1 MIDLTHRGNVTVLRM
16 AHGKA
21 NALDLE
27 LCEALTSQL
36 DECQRS
42 PSTGA
47 LVLTGTGRMFSAG
60 VDLPRVVDGGAS
72 YTRVFLPAVNRM
84 FQTLF
89 AFPKPV
95 VAAVNGHAIAGG
107 CVMACA
113 GDARLMARDGGRIGI
128 PELLVGVPFPVVP
141 LEIMRFA
148 APSQYIQSLAY
159 RGLTLTADEALHHGL
174 IEAVTDPDRLLD
186 EAVASAQALAALPAS
201 AFTLTKAQFREP
213 SLQRM
218 RTGAAIDA
226 AVQEVWASDA
236 TLTAIRDYVARTFKK
251 PPP

>member
-1 MIDLTHRGNVTVLRM
+1 M

-27 LCEALTSQL
+27 FCEALTAQL

-72 YTRVFLPAVNRM
+72 YVRLFLPAVNRT

-113 GDARLMARDGGRIGI
+113 ADARLMAREGGRIGI

-148 APSQYIQSLAY
+148 APPQYMQSLAY
-159 RGLTLTADEALHHGL
+159 RGLTLAADEALQHGL
-174 IEAVTDPDRLLD
+174 VDTVTDPDRLLD
-186 EAVASAQALAALPAS
+186 EAVAAAESLAALPAL
-201 AFTLTKAQFREP
+201 AFALTKAQLREP
-213 SLQRM
+213 SLRRM
-218 RTGAAIDA
+218 SAGASIDA
-226 AVQEVWASDA
+226 AVQDVWASA
-236 TLTAIRDYVARTFKK
+236 GTLAAIRDYVARTFKK
-251 PPP
+251 PSA

>member
-1 MIDLTHRGNVTVLRM
+1 MIDLTHRGNVTVLRI

-27 LCEALTSQL
+27 LCEALIAQL
-36 DECQRS
+36 EECQRS
-42 PSTGA
+42 AATGA
-47 LVLTGTGRMFSAG
+47 LVVTGTGRMFSAG
-60 VDLPRVVDGGAS
+60 VDLPRLVDGGAS
-72 YTRVFLPAVNRM
+72 YVRVFLPAVNRM

-95 VAAVNGHAIAGG
+95 VSAVNGHAIAGG
-107 CVMACA
+107 CVMVCA
-113 GDARLMARDGGRIGI
+113 GDARLMARDGSRIGI

-159 RGLTLTADEALHHGL
+159 RGLTLPAAEALDHGL
-174 IEAVTDPDRLLD
+174 IDTVADPDRLLD
-186 EAVASAQALAALPAS
+186 EAVALAESLAALPAA
-201 AFTLTKAQFREP
+201 AFALTKSQLREP

-218 RTGAAIDA
+218 RAGAAIDE
-226 AVQEVWASDA
+226 AVQDEWASAA
-236 TLTAIRDYVARTFKK
+236 TLAAIRDYVARTFKNRS
-251 PPP
+251 